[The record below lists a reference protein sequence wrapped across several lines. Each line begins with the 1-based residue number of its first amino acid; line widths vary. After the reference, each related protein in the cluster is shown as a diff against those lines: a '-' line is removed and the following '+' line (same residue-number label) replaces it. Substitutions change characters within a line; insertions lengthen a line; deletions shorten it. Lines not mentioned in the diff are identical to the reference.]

1 MSARADGVDLKP
13 TFSLECDAILFD
25 LDGVLVDS
33 TTRVAQTWERWA
45 RKHGL
50 DPERVIEAAHGRRT
64 IETVQLV
71 APHLADTDEVANLEA
86 SEASNTEGVFEIP
99 GAREILKGLPL
110 DRWAIVTSGIRAVA
124 TLRIRH
130 TGLPMPNVL
139 LCAEDIRH
147 GKPDP
152 EGYLT
157 AARKLGV
164 DPSKCLVIEDTP
176 PGLEAARAGGMV
188 SIGVAGTYPAA
199 ALAGAD
205 YTIPRLDGLTS
216 RNSRVLTATERVR
229 GVSRILVSYRLT
241 TP

>member
-1 MSARADGVDLKP
+1 MSARADRADSRQK
-13 TFSLECDAILFD
+13 FSLDCDAILFD

-45 RKHGL
+45 RKHRL
-50 DPERVIEAAHGRRT
+50 DPARVIEAAHGRRT

-71 APHLADTDEVANLEA
+71 APHLADTDEVANLES

-99 GAREILKGLPL
+99 GARELLRELPL

-130 TGLPMPNVL
+130 TGLPMPKVL
-139 LCAEDIRH
+139 VCAEDIRH

-157 AARKLGV
+157 AARGLGV
-164 DPSKCLVIEDTP
+164 DPAKCIVIEDTP
-176 PGLEAARAGGMV
+176 PGLEAARAGGMR
-188 SIGVAGTYPAA
+188 SIGISGTYPAV
-199 ALAGAD
+199 ALAMAD
-205 YTIPRLDGLTS
+205 FTIPRLDMVRISS
-216 RNSRVLTATERVR
+216 RTDGRVR
-229 GVSRILVSYRLT
+229 VEVSLN
-241 TP
+241 

>member
-1 MSARADGVDLKP
+1 MSARADGVDVKP
-13 TFSLECDAILFD
+13 KFALECDAILFD

-71 APHLADTDEVANLEA
+71 APHLASTDEVANLEA
-86 SEASNTEGVFEIP
+86 SESSNTEGVFEIP
-99 GAREILKGLPL
+99 GAREILKQLPL

-130 TGLPMPNVL
+130 TGLSMPKVL
-139 LCAEDIRH
+139 ICAEDIRH

-157 AARKLGV
+157 AARGLRV
-164 DPSKCLVIEDTP
+164 DPTKCLVIEDTP
-176 PGLEAARAGGMV
+176 PGLEAARAAGMR

-199 ALAGAD
+199 ALGMAD
-205 YTIPRLDGLTS
+205 YTVPRLDVLNFLT
-216 RNSRVLTATERVR
+216 TTERVR
-229 GVSRILVSYRLT
+229 GVRLEIRPPPSFSAFST
-241 TP
+241 